1 MDCRRYR
8 DAMYVQRSQ
17 RRHWVW
23 MYQRRRPY
31 NDNRQ
36 VWRQRRL
43 DRWGQLGLEYISIG
57 RTVVITMTMT
67 TTRAVR
73 SINGLKLQTSEPW
86 KRMLKDLHINWP
98 PIKIKKNWKFTD
110 HKMPWPR
117 AFVVSFALPWIQNV
131 YGTPTAAVV
140 NAVLSR
146 NILII

>member
-98 PIKIKKNWKFTD
+98 PIKIKKKTENLLIIKCPDRGHLLWASRCREYRTSTE
-110 HKMPWPR
+110 PPR
-117 AFVVSFALPWIQNV
+117 LQSLMQ
-131 YGTPTAAVV
+131 Y
-140 NAVLSR
+140 SR